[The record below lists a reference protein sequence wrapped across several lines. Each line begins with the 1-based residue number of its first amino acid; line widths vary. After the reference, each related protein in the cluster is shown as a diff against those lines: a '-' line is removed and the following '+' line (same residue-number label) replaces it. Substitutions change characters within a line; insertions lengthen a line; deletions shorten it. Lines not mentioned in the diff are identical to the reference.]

1 MGRNISKR
9 PILIRSWEEALRAL
23 RAGRRD
29 FCLVFGILRASH
41 AFELVAGKI
50 EDSSMVDG
58 SIRKYTRAQFESRFG
73 QFMENGQ
80 LFAE

>member
-1 MGRNISKR
+1 MPWKICRR
-9 PILIRSWEEALRAL
+9 PIRIRTWEGALRAL
-23 RAGRRD
+23 QAGRHH

-41 AFELVAGKI
+41 DFELVGGKL

-58 SIRKYTRAQFESRFG
+58 SIRKHTRAQFQSRYG
-73 QFMENGQ
+73 HFMKNGQ

>member
-1 MGRNISKR
+1 MGREISRR
-9 PILIRSWEEALRAL
+9 PIRIRSWEGALRAL
-23 RAGRRD
+23 RAGRRE

-41 AFELVAGKI
+41 EFELVGGKV

-58 SIRKYTRAQFESRFG
+58 SITKYTRAQFQSRFG
-73 QFMENGQ
+73 QFMKNGQ

>member
-1 MGRNISKR
+1 M
-9 PILIRSWEEALRAL
+9 RAL
-23 RAGRRD
+23 RAGRRE

-41 AFELVAGKI
+41 AFELVGGKV

-58 SIRKYTRAQFESRFG
+58 SIRKYARGQFQSRFG
-73 QFMENGQ
+73 QFMKNGQ